1 MKETLNLIAH
11 ATHNEFDTLI
21 LGKAGDQIGCELQ
34 ARAWF
39 SYPWDYIYR
48 AKNIEDREKIANLVE
63 KAVLNGFIGYDTN
76 RNNRDTLFKNI
87 YKNFPPV
94 DINKGSEE
102 LEDMDPIYINIT
114 PVEEIN
120 THCYTD
126 CSSLGYCA
134 IYQITGVPFR
144 PTLDMK
150 KESLVNI
157 CPKVIHYADYMQLDK
172 VAALF
177 DKLEGDEYISSS
189 KNLLRGDI
197 LVALGHHIAIW
208 I

>member
-87 YKNFPPV
+87 YKNF
-94 DINKGSEE
+94 SEMIPNSAS
-102 LEDMDPIYINIT
+102 LSANIMRGLF
-114 PVEEIN
+114 E
-120 THCYTD
+120 
-126 CSSLGYCA
+126 
-134 IYQITGVPFR
+134 FF
-144 PTLDMK
+144 
-150 KESLVNI
+150 VNI
-157 CPKVIHYADYMQLDK
+157 SNLGCNF
-172 VAALF
+172 ALSQC
-177 DKLEGDEYISSS
+177 K
-189 KNLLRGDI
+189 
-197 LVALGHHIAIW
+197 
-208 I
+208 